1 MARLNLILL
10 AVLVVC
16 ALSVVT
22 SQHKARKL
30 YVELQK
36 EQELAKQLE
45 VEWGQ
50 LQLEQSTWAMH
61 ARIEKIA
68 SGQLMM
74 RVPPAVARAG
84 GRAGGGEMSAA
95 APPASRCNLPGW
107 RSRAAARA
115 AARSVSACWSRAPS
129 ICRGCNNDFLQK
141 KGEVALRPRDRTL
154 GDARHDHRPQPR
166 TAGDL
171 DAGRIGVGE
180 SRATSKS
187 RRRR

>member
-1 MARLNLILL
+1 MVRLNLILL
-10 AVLVVC
+10 GILVVC

-36 EQELAKQLE
+36 EQELARQIE

-74 RVPPAVARAG
+74 HVPPPSRVQVV
-84 GRAGGGEMSAA
+84 
-95 APPASRCNLPGW
+95 PPEPA
-107 RSRAAARA
+107 
-115 AARSVSACWSRAPS
+115 
-129 ICRGCNNDFLQK
+129 Q
-141 KGEVALRPRDRTL
+141 
-154 GDARHDHRPQPR
+154 
-166 TAGDL
+166 
-171 DAGRIGVGE
+171 
-180 SRATSKS
+180 
-187 RRRR
+187 